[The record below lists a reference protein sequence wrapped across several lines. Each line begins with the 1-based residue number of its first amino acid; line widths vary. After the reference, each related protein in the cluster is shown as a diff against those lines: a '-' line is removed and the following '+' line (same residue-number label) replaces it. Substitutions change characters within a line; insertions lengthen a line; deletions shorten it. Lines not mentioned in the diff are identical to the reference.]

1 MRHATIL
8 TVLAFG
14 VLSCGLLGG
23 CDPKMQMPSGFVEV
37 ETYQRGPYTQRAVSA
52 DGVVIA
58 LRSETNPKDATLDF
72 WVTAVRDELVNRRGY
87 TLAKEEPAEAANGA
101 KGKLLTCTANR
112 SGVEFT
118 YLVAVYV
125 MGGQVLVAEAGGKSE
140 TVVHRLGD
148 IRQAMASL
156 RAGGI

>member
-1 MRHATIL
+1 MRHATNL
-8 TVLAFG
+8 TILAF
-14 VLSCGLLGG
+14 VALSCGMLGG
-23 CDPKMQMPSGFVEV
+23 CEPKMQMPSGFVEV

-112 SGVEFT
+112 SGAEFT
-118 YLVAVYV
+118 YIVAVYV

-156 RAGGI
+156 RAGGV

>member
-8 TVLAFG
+8 TILAFG
-14 VLSCGLLGG
+14 VLSCGVLGG
-23 CDPKMQMPSGFVEV
+23 CEPKMQMPSGFVEV

-72 WVTAVRDELVNRRGY
+72 WITAIRDELVNRRGY

-101 KGKLLTCTANR
+101 KGRLLTFTANR

-118 YLVAVYV
+118 YLAGVYV

-140 TVVHRLGD
+140 TVAPGLGD
-148 IRQAMASL
+148 IRKAMASL
-156 RAGGI
+156 RAGGM

>member
-8 TVLAFG
+8 TILAFG
-14 VLSCGLLGG
+14 VLSCGVLGG
-23 CDPKMQMPSGFVEV
+23 CEPKMQMPSGFVEV

-72 WVTAVRDELVNRRGY
+72 WITAIRDELVNRRGY

-101 KGKLLTCTANR
+101 KGRLLTFTANR

-118 YLVAVYV
+118 YLAGVYV

-140 TVVHRLGD
+140 TVAPGLGD
-148 IRQAMASL
+148 IRKAMASL
-156 RAGGI
+156 RADGM